1 MKALKA
7 AVISNGI
14 EGLKKYFVSNELAEY
29 EIIEVEKNFNPDLSS
44 YDLLIVPNGSDH
56 IAMLKIKSQVLE
68 FLNQGKTLFCFDG
81 WFTNWIPGNQ
91 WIMNNELK
99 TIDVRYTINQ
109 DKSQLFENVDIEQLN
124 FNHKISGW
132 WSCGYIKTN
141 SKSSVLLQD
150 TWSRAIVV
158 LDEKSTNGT
167 IFLTASGPLGDSGAI
182 PSNDQENIHA
192 LSQLYYNALNYIK
205 NKQATLA

>member
-1 MKALKA
+1 MKPLKA

-14 EGLKKYFVSNELAEY
+14 EGLKKYFVSSELASY
-29 EIIEVEKNFNPDLSS
+29 EIIEIEKNFNPDLSS

-56 IAMLKIKSQVLE
+56 VAMLKIKSQVLE
-68 FLNQGKTLFCFDG
+68 FLNQGKALFCFDG

-91 WIMNNELK
+91 WVMNNELK
-99 TIDVRYTINQ
+99 TIDVRYTANQ
-109 DKSQLFENVDIEQLN
+109 DKSQIFNNVDIEQLN
-124 FNHKISGW
+124 FNHNISGW
-132 WSCGYIKTN
+132 WSCGYIKTTPE
-141 SKSSVLLQD
+141 STVLLQD

-167 IFLTASGPLGDSGAI
+167 IFLTASGPLGDRGAI
-182 PSNDQENIHA
+182 PTSDQENTHA

-205 NKQATLA
+205 NKQAILA